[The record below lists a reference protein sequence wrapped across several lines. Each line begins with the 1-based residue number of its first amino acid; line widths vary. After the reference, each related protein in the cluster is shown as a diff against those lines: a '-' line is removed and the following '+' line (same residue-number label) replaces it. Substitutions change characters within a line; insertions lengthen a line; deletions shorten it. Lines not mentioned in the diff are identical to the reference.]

1 MNRVAESRYENFI
14 FRLFRRCYC
23 LETPHVLHYLIILKA
38 LDKPNVKASFQFN
51 MDNLTMSDTEFFDL
65 FFGASAKN
73 TIINNNTNDT
83 NTITESVQPSHGE

>member
-1 MNRVAESRYENFI
+1 MEIA
-14 FRLFRRCYC
+14 
-23 LETPHVLHYLIILKA
+23 HVLHNLFKA

-83 NTITESVQPSHGE
+83 NTITESAQPSQGESKLVVE